1 MSFSWGNSTNNTN
14 STNNSSWTW
23 GNSTNNVTNTRHDTS
38 SSADYGMERSSSLK
52 VVQQQIFADIVKNDK
67 YRDVTFIIGE
77 QATNFHVN
85 RMFLSAIS
93 AVFDA
98 MLYGNM
104 EESKPNAEIAIKDI
118 NPVGFECILN
128 FAYNNDP
135 KITPQNVLSVI
146 QICDKYQITS
156 LRSFCDEY
164 LKSSKCLPSVCAL
177 LEEAITLKLDDSAQ
191 RCVQCLRHICN
202 GWTMENIE
210 SELIQLSLKAMT
222 LFFANGLFEDYG
234 RRVVAICSQMDRI
247 SV

>member
-1 MSFSWGNSTNNTN
+1 MSFSWGQATTSFGNNSQATTINNSDFSFDGLAPTTLMQPLEFGASTDTSTN
-14 STNNSSWTW
+14 
-23 GNSTNNVTNTRHDTS
+23 
-38 SSADYGMERSSSLK
+38 YGMEHSASLK

-77 QATNFHVN
+77 DATKFHVN

-93 AVFDA
+93 PVLEA

-118 NPVGFECILN
+118 NHVGFECILN

-135 KITPQNVLSVI
+135 KITPENVLSVI
-146 QICDKYQITS
+146 QICDKYQIAS

-191 RCVQCLRHICN
+191 RCMQCLRHICN
-202 GWTMENIE
+202 GWTME
-210 SELIQLSLKAMT
+210 
-222 LFFANGLFEDYG
+222 
-234 RRVVAICSQMDRI
+234 
-247 SV
+247 